1 MMYVKIDKATG
12 AKIAGPMAYD
22 GQPANPDHKP
32 HAWVPL
38 VKVAN
43 PDFDPATQKL
53 VAYQRHEAGEWRV
66 GHDVEALT
74 AQESTDRNRDMLNFT
89 DRDMARIAE
98 DLIDVL
104 VAKGVFALSDFAKPV
119 RDKLALRKSLR

>member
-38 VKVAN
+38 VKIDN

-53 VAYQRHEAGEWRV
+53 VAYQRHEGGEWRV
-66 GHDVEALT
+66 GHDVAALT
-74 AQESTDRNRDMLNFT
+74 EQESADRKRDMLNFT

-98 DLIDVL
+98 DLIDAL
-104 VAKGVFALSDFAKPV
+104 IAKGVMAADDLAKPA
-119 RDKLALRKSLR
+119 RDKLAARKALR